1 MFVPIGILVLSTIQ
15 YASTNFT
22 FPSRQSDTSTNTSRD
37 PGVNLS
43 PNVNLGNEV
52 SGEGRNLFNYDPGT
66 SPGGPPREGKHLF
79 NWLDDIVTP
88 ERDPYIK
95 KLNDGCLEGNL
106 YECFKWK
113 ALSNLE
119 SFFNYDQYGLNENT
133 KVIKIFRETSAPQD
147 SEFARS
153 IPQTQE
159 PEFDSFLQFLGRK
172 MESFIK
178 SRAIEV
184 NLPEDVT
191 EYGRYEPK
199 ALFDD
204 IASEVDI
211 LEDKKDNL
219 IKRHK
224 LKKLI
229 IPLLIVL
236 KLFKLKLLLFLPLI
250 LGLAGFKK
258 VLGLLAI
265 AIPGLIGYFKFCRP
279 QNYGTFGHSNFYSAP
294 HGPTYVKEAEYHQG
308 PAWNTPYQN
317 DNAFAAS
324 NAGSYGPNGGSSPGG
339 FGPNGG
345 YGNSG
350 GGGGISF
357 KDSDAAQSLAYSSYV
372 KK

>member
-95 KLNDGCLEGNL
+95 KLNDGCLE
-106 YECFKWK
+106 E
-113 ALSNLE
+113 
-119 SFFNYDQYGLNENT
+119 
-133 KVIKIFRETSAPQD
+133 
-147 SEFARS
+147 
-153 IPQTQE
+153 
-159 PEFDSFLQFLGRK
+159 
-172 MESFIK
+172 
-178 SRAIEV
+178 
-184 NLPEDVT
+184 
-191 EYGRYEPK
+191 
-199 ALFDD
+199 
-204 IASEVDI
+204 
-211 LEDKKDNL
+211 
-219 IKRHK
+219 RHK

-294 HGPTYVKEAEYHQG
+294 LFDDIASEVDILEDKK
-308 PAWNTPYQN
+308 
-317 DNAFAAS
+317 DNLIKTCRIPH
-324 NAGSYGPNGGSSPGG
+324 PNLQL
-339 FGPNGG
+339 
-345 YGNSG
+345 
-350 GGGGISF
+350 IELTSF
-357 KDSDAAQSLAYSSYV
+357 TTFIIPKVLLRIHHHIVRCLNQKDSEFPILTPNSSFSL
-372 KK
+372 